1 MYTHTHTHECI
12 LKKKKKNV
20 TRVRFYTEQKY
31 YIEPAE

>member
-1 MYTHTHTHECI
+1 MYTHTHTRVYIE
-12 LKKKKKNV
+12 KKKKNV